1 MGGKIIH
8 KNMER
13 IRDKGY
19 SMDLIND
26 YRGASK
32 YGNNKE
38 KANRDK
44 KKTVSPK
51 RLDRKLDT
59 YSSLD
64 MDTSSSENDE
74 LELRANKSKD
84 KRKVDRN
91 NEGIGTSEIISSN
104 NRKNTRTGKDFI
116 NDYRGASKYGNNKE
130 NSHCEVKRKSVSPE
144 RLDRKSATC
153 SSFDM
158 DTSSFENDEL
168 ELRANKSKD
177 RTKSDRDSEGI
188 GTSET
193 ISSNNSK
200 SIRAG
205 KNIHKKTDKNRDK
218 SYFINGD
225 RGVSSSRNKEKSH
238 LEVKKKTVNSES
250 AIYSSLDMGTSS
262 SENGELELRGNK
274 SKDRTKVDR
283 DSEGIG
289 TNEIISSDGEC
300 SIVNKYG
307 YSKCREKSKSSQKVS
322 SRKDNQ
328 CLNLYKRKEHSSIK
342 DRIEVSSD
350 SVTKSTSIKTDEEYC
365 LRKPRRLS
373 TDI

>member
-74 LELRANKSKD
+74 LELKANKSKG

-193 ISSNNSK
+193 
-200 SIRAG
+200 
-205 KNIHKKTDKNRDK
+205 
-218 SYFINGD
+218 
-225 RGVSSSRNKEKSH
+225 
-238 LEVKKKTVNSES
+238 VNSES

-307 YSKCREKSKSSQKVS
+307 YSKCREKSKSSQKVA

-328 CLNLYKRKEHSSIK
+328 CLNLYKRKE
-342 DRIEVSSD
+342 
-350 SVTKSTSIKTDEEYC
+350 
-365 LRKPRRLS
+365 
-373 TDI
+373 